1 LGADAKSL
9 VENGRI
15 QSQNHQFVYNEGIK
29 VQALTQTISD
39 QMLNFGE
46 GDPSN
51 RQKPMA
57 RPYGVAL
64 LIAGV
69 DETGPVIFHTDP
81 SGTMIEYQAKGIGA
95 AEEGIQSLLL
105 EHYKNT
111 LTLVEAEK
119 LALNCLKQVMEENI
133 TNTNVELVVVPTS
146 TKKYTQRD
154 T

>member
-69 DETGPVIFHTDP
+69 DETGPVIFHT
-81 SGTMIEYQAKGIGA
+81 GKNLKIE
-95 AEEGIQSLLL
+95 
-105 EHYKNT
+105 
-111 LTLVEAEK
+111 
-119 LALNCLKQVMEENI
+119 
-133 TNTNVELVVVPTS
+133 
-146 TKKYTQRD
+146 KYW
-154 T
+154 